1 MAQDH
6 RRGTGR
12 SVQSWVTNDDESID
26 LDQLEDTIKGF
37 QQELMQMAANK
48 NNLKVFKDV
57 SRS

>member
-37 QQELMQMAANK
+37 
-48 NNLKVFKDV
+48 
-57 SRS
+57 